1 MKVRFCIN
9 VMKELEIYKLKA
21 GGKIKLPLFTVPVS
35 AGFPSPAE
43 EYIETLLSLDE
54 HLIQHPQATYLV
66 KVKGDSM
73 KEAGILTG
81 DVLIVDKSLTP
92 ANNKIVV
99 AIIDGEFTVK
109 RFRKEKGEISLVPAN
124 DAYKPIKV
132 NGDRDIKVW
141 GVVTYI
147 IHKA

>member
-1 MKVRFCIN
+1 
-9 VMKELEIYKLKA
+9 MKELEIYKLKA
-21 GGKIKLPLFTVPVS
+21 GGKLKLPLFTVPVS

-43 EYIETLLSLDE
+43 EYVETLLSLDE

-66 KVKGDSM
+66 KVKGESM
-73 KEAGILTG
+73 KEAGIHTG
-81 DVLIVDKSLTP
+81 DILIVDKSLTP
-92 ANNKIVV
+92 ANNKIVI

-109 RFRKEKGEISLVPAN
+109 RYRKEKGEISLVPAN
-124 DAYKPIKV
+124 DAYPSIKV
-132 NGDRDIKVW
+132 NGERDIKVW

>member
-1 MKVRFCIN
+1 VD
-9 VMKELEIYKLKA
+9 LLIYKPKNGKA
-21 GGKIKLPLFTVPVS
+21 PKLSLFTVPVS

-43 EYIETLLSLDE
+43 EYVEQLLSLDE
-54 HLIQHPQATYLV
+54 HLVKHQQATYLA

-73 KEAGILTG
+73 KEAGINTG
-81 DVLIVDKSLTP
+81 DVLIIDKSLTP
-92 ANNKIVV
+92 QNNKIVI

-109 RFRKEKGEISLVPAN
+109 RYLKEKGEISLVPAN
-124 DAYKPIKV
+124 SAYKPIKV
-132 NGDRDIKVW
+132 NGDRDIKIW

>member
-1 MKVRFCIN
+1 MKD
-9 VMKELEIYKLKA
+9 LEIYKLKTE
-21 GGKIKLPLFTVPVS
+21 GKIKLPLFTVPVS

-43 EYIETLLSLDE
+43 EYVEQLLSLDE
-54 HLIQHPQATYLV
+54 HLIKHPQATYLV
-66 KVKGDSM
+66 MVKGDSM
-73 KEAGILTG
+73 KEAGINTG

-92 ANNKIVV
+92 ANNNIVI

-109 RFRKEKGEISLVPAN
+109 RIKKDKTALYLLPENK
-124 DAYKPIKV
+124 AYKPIKISPEM
-132 NGDRDIKVW
+132 DFKVW

>member
-1 MKVRFCIN
+1 MNLLFFKPLSGNTC
-9 VMKELEIYKLKA
+9 
-21 GGKIKLPLFTVPVS
+21 KLPLFTVPVS

-43 EYIETLLSLDE
+43 EYVEQLLSLDE
-54 HLIQHPQATYLV
+54 HLVKHPQATYLA

-73 KEAGILTG
+73 KEAGINTG
-81 DVLIVDKSLTP
+81 DVLIIDKSLTP
-92 ANNKIVV
+92 SNNKIVV

-109 RFRKEKGEISLVPAN
+109 RFIKEKGEISLVPAN
-124 DAYKPIKV
+124 NAYKSIKV
-132 NGDRDIKVW
+132 NGDRDIKIW

>member
-1 MKVRFCIN
+1 MNLLFFKPLTGNTR
-9 VMKELEIYKLKA
+9 
-21 GGKIKLPLFTVPVS
+21 KLPLFTVPVS

-43 EYIETLLSLDE
+43 EYVEQLLSLDE
-54 HLIQHPQATYLV
+54 HLVKHPQATYLA

-73 KEAGILTG
+73 MEAGINTG
-81 DVLIVDKSLTP
+81 DVLIIDKSLTP

-109 RFRKEKGEISLVPAN
+109 RYIKEKGEISLVPAN
-124 DAYKPIKV
+124 NAYKPIKV
-132 NGDRDIKVW
+132 NGSQDIKVW

>member
-1 MKVRFCIN
+1 
-9 VMKELEIYKLKA
+9 MKELEIYKLKA

-99 AIIDGEFTVK
+99 AVIDGEFTVK

>member
-1 MKVRFCIN
+1 
-9 VMKELEIYKLKA
+9 MKELEIYKLKA

-66 KVKGDSM
+66 KVNGDSM
-73 KEAGILTG
+73 KEAGIHTG

-99 AIIDGEFTVK
+99 AVIDGEFTVK

-124 DAYKPIKV
+124 DAYPPIKV

>member
-1 MKVRFCIN
+1 M
-9 VMKELEIYKLKA
+9 ELEIYKLKT

-43 EYIETLLSLDE
+43 EYIEQLLSLDE
-54 HLIQHPQATYLV
+54 HLIQHPQATYLA
-66 KVKGDSM
+66 KVNGDSM
-73 KEAGILTG
+73 KEAGINTG
-81 DVLIVDKSLTP
+81 DILVVDKSLAP
-92 ANNKIVV
+92 ANNNIVV
-99 AIIDGEFTVK
+99 AVIDGEFTVK

-124 DAYKPIKV
+124 DAYKAIKV
-132 NGDRDIKVW
+132 NGDHDIKVW